1 MKKILR
7 NIAIT
12 VTLISAMLMTSCKNE
27 PIRNVDLFT
36 DDYVIEHY
44 TQGVDDYESTEYERI
59 VITYK
64 YFDIGPHEPQYR
76 GIIYLTDEEAAELM
90 EKYEWTEVQA
100 VDFEFEEVDAGDL
113 DGPWYTCNDF
123 KKDTFTTVNV
133 YSAVF
138 NGEAIVFDIH
148 VM

>member
-1 MKKILR
+1 
-7 NIAIT
+7 
-12 VTLISAMLMTSCKNE
+12 
-27 PIRNVDLFT
+27 
-36 DDYVIEHY
+36 
-44 TQGVDDYESTEYERI
+44 
-59 VITYK
+59 
-64 YFDIGPHEPQYR
+64 
-76 GIIYLTDEEAAELM
+76 M
-90 EKYEWTEVQA
+90 EKYEWTEVQD